1 MFVLLLL
8 IATLALWWLFAR
20 VSALEST
27 IAGLTA
33 RVKLLE
39 RSGASATAP
48 APIARP
54 APVTAVQEERVRIEA
69 GPKGPAPRRPGP
81 FGPGD
86 LIGNLSSQNPD
97 SLEARIGSRWLL
109 YLGVMAIVVGV
120 SYFEKL
126 AFENQWIGETARIIQ
141 GAIAGVALIG
151 VGLRFVRAGYRL
163 YGQVL
168 SGCGIAILYVTMYA
182 AFNLYHLISRPAAFA
197 LMSLVTAIAASL
209 ADKQRSQSLA
219 IVAVGGG
226 FATPFLL
233 PSAVDAHVALF
244 TYEAILIAGTMF
256 LARRREWPALNIV
269 SYSLNVLTMSAWA
282 ANFYDP
288 AKYFSTE
295 LFITLY
301 CAMFLFILR
310 QGHHPSHRTD
320 ASAKD
325 VLWTAPL
332 VYYFASLAILTAHSP
347 ALLVY
352 LMILS
357 LVGVVA
363 SARAASWIRLPFW
376 IAAAW
381 PLLFWSHA
389 YESRLWPTFGL
400 AAWAVVY
407 LLNLSGLLK
416 KTLEREPVLGGVEIA
431 VLHLNGLIPFL
442 GAYLLI
448 EPVRAAA
455 TAPLALAFAAWHGL
469 LAAVIFNRRRELA
482 LHFAAVAFTLLTVS
496 IGLQFK
502 GPWLTSAWAAEG
514 AVVVCLGLR
523 ERSEWLRAGGLVLF
537 AVAIV
542 RTLNGWLFSTLNPY
556 AYVLFNPRA
565 LTGLFVIALAYV
577 LALAHHRGG
586 RHISHVDM
594 NQAALISAANLVTLA
609 LLTSEITAYWNG
621 RVTSTERHLAK
632 EMTLSIAWA
641 VYATVLVVAGLRKR
655 YPPIRYF
662 AIALF
667 VITAIKVF
675 AVDLGELDRIYRV
688 LSVIGLGIM
697 LLASSYM
704 YQRFVSSSSVHR

>member
-1 MFVLLLL
+1 MLVLLLL
-8 IATLALWWLFAR
+8 IATLALWWLFVR
-20 VSALEST
+20 VGALEST
-27 IAGLTA
+27 IAVLTA
-33 RVKLLE
+33 RVGVLE
-39 RSGASATAP
+39 GPGASATAP
-48 APIARP
+48 VPSARL
-54 APVTAVQEERVRIEA
+54 APVTAVR
-69 GPKGPAPRRPGP
+69 
-81 FGPGD
+81 
-86 LIGNLSSQNPD
+86 NPD
-97 SLEARIGSRWLL
+97 SLETRIGSRWLL
-109 YLGVMAIVVGV
+109 YLGVIAIVVGV

-126 AFENQWIGETARIIQ
+126 AFENQWIGETARVIQ
-141 GAIAGVALIG
+141 GAIAGVALIS
-151 VGLRFVRAGYRL
+151 VGLRFVRTGYRL

-197 LMSLVTAIAASL
+197 LMSMVTAIAASL
-209 ADKQRSQSLA
+209 ADRQRSQSLA
-219 IVAVGGG
+219 VVAVGGG

-233 PSAVDAHVALF
+233 PSTVDAHVALF

-269 SYSLNVLTMSAWA
+269 SYAFTVLTTAAWA
-282 ANFYDP
+282 ASFYDP
-288 AKYFSTE
+288 AKYLSTE

-310 QGHHPSHRTD
+310 QGRHPLNQIG
-320 ASAKD
+320 ASAGD
-325 VLWTAPL
+325 ILWTAPPA
-332 VYYFASLAILTAHSP
+332 YYFASLMILTAHSP

-352 LMILS
+352 LVLVS
-357 LVGVVA
+357 LAGVLA
-363 SARAASWIRLPFW
+363 SDRATPWIRLPFW

-381 PLLFWSHA
+381 PLLFWSNA
-389 YESRLWPTFGL
+389 YESRMWLPLGL
-400 AAWAVVY
+400 TAWTVVY
-407 LLNLSGLLK
+407 LLNLAGLLN
-416 KTLEREPVLGGVEIA
+416 KTQGKEAALGGMEIA
-431 VLHLNGLIPFL
+431 VLHLNGLVPFL

-455 TAPLALAFAAWHGL
+455 TAPLAFAFAAWHGM

-496 IGLQFK
+496 IGLQVH

-514 AVVVCLGLR
+514 AVVICLGLR
-523 ERSEWLRAGGLVLF
+523 ERREWLRAGGLVLF
-537 AVAIV
+537 AVAVV
-542 RTLNGWLFSTLNPY
+542 RTFDELLFSTLSPY

-586 RHISHVDM
+586 RHVAHLDM
-594 NQAALISAANLVTLA
+594 NQAALISAANLVTVA

-621 RVTSTERHLAK
+621 HATSTERHLAR

-641 VYATVLVVAGLRKR
+641 AYATLLVIAGLRKR

-667 VITAIKVF
+667 VITAVKVF

-688 LSVIGLGIM
+688 LSVIGLGVM

-704 YQRFVSSSSVHR
+704 YQRFGSSSSVHR